1 MGVTHDW
8 TTDRLLA
15 TLVGNFI
22 GGLSIGGLSIGWW
35 VDVSTLA
42 FSLFL
47 LLT

>member
-15 TLVGNFI
+15 ILVGNF
-22 GGLSIGGLSIGWW
+22 IGGLSIGWW